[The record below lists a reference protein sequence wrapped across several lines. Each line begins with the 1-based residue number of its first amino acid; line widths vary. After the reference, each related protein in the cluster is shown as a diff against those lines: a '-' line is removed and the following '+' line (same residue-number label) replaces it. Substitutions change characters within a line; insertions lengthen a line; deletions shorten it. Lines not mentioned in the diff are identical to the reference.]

1 MGTYKVGLKKYM
13 QKDMSFHK
21 NGNQKQKNTLK
32 SGETKIRNNTLMLT
46 SNLPITFKTQIKR
59 FGFPGS
65 PQTFDELNQILNKFG
80 ISFNIE
86 YVSKSTDNI
95 EYILKIYSPNINDK
109 NITNTYQSYIR
120 TNLVSQVIDAC
131 SRILLDKLT
140 IWISQGIIKSKS

>member
-1 MGTYKVGLKKYM
+1 
-13 QKDMSFHK
+13 
-21 NGNQKQKNTLK
+21 
-32 SGETKIRNNTLMLT
+32 MLT

-140 IWISQGIIKSKS
+140 IWISQDIIKSKS

>member
-1 MGTYKVGLKKYM
+1 
-13 QKDMSFHK
+13 
-21 NGNQKQKNTLK
+21 
-32 SGETKIRNNTLMLT
+32 MLT

-59 FGFPGS
+59 FGFPGT

-95 EYILKIYSPNINDK
+95 EYILKIYSPDNI
-109 NITNTYQSYIR
+109 NTYQSYIR
-120 TNLVSQVIDAC
+120 TNLVSQVIDTC

-140 IWISQGIIKSKS
+140 IWISQDIIKSKS

>member
-1 MGTYKVGLKKYM
+1 
-13 QKDMSFHK
+13 
-21 NGNQKQKNTLK
+21 
-32 SGETKIRNNTLMLT
+32 MLT

-59 FGFPGS
+59 FGFPGT

-95 EYILKIYSPNINDK
+95 EYILKIYSPDSI
-109 NITNTYQSYIR
+109 NTYQSYIR

>member
-1 MGTYKVGLKKYM
+1 
-13 QKDMSFHK
+13 
-21 NGNQKQKNTLK
+21 
-32 SGETKIRNNTLMLT
+32 MLT

-59 FGFPGS
+59 FGFPGT

-95 EYILKIYSPNINDK
+95 EYILKIYSPDNI
-109 NITNTYQSYIR
+109 NTYQSYIR
-120 TNLVSQVIDAC
+120 TNLVSQVIDTC

>member
-1 MGTYKVGLKKYM
+1 
-13 QKDMSFHK
+13 
-21 NGNQKQKNTLK
+21 
-32 SGETKIRNNTLMLT
+32 MLT

-59 FGFPGS
+59 FGFPGT

-95 EYILKIYSPNINDK
+95 EYILKIYSPDNIN
-109 NITNTYQSYIR
+109 TYHSYIR

-131 SRILLDKLT
+131 SRILLDKIT
-140 IWISQGIIKSKS
+140 IWISQDIIKSKS

>member
-1 MGTYKVGLKKYM
+1 
-13 QKDMSFHK
+13 
-21 NGNQKQKNTLK
+21 
-32 SGETKIRNNTLMLT
+32 MLT
-46 SNLPITFKTQIKR
+46 SNLPIAFKTQIKR
-59 FGFPGS
+59 FGFPGT

-95 EYILKIYSPNINDK
+95 EYILKIYSPDNI
-109 NITNTYQSYIR
+109 NTYQSYIR
-120 TNLVSQVIDAC
+120 TNLVSQVIDTC

>member
-1 MGTYKVGLKKYM
+1 
-13 QKDMSFHK
+13 
-21 NGNQKQKNTLK
+21 
-32 SGETKIRNNTLMLT
+32 MLT

-59 FGFPGS
+59 FGFPDT

-95 EYILKIYSPNINDK
+95 EYILKIYSPDSI
-109 NITNTYQSYIR
+109 INTYQSYIR

>member
-1 MGTYKVGLKKYM
+1 
-13 QKDMSFHK
+13 
-21 NGNQKQKNTLK
+21 
-32 SGETKIRNNTLMLT
+32 MLT

-59 FGFPGS
+59 FGFPGT

-95 EYILKIYSPNINDK
+95 EYILKIYSPDSIIN
-109 NITNTYQSYIR
+109 TSQSYIR

>member
-1 MGTYKVGLKKYM
+1 
-13 QKDMSFHK
+13 
-21 NGNQKQKNTLK
+21 
-32 SGETKIRNNTLMLT
+32 MLT

-59 FGFPGS
+59 FGFPGT

-95 EYILKIYSPNINDK
+95 EYILKIYSPDNI
-109 NITNTYQSYIR
+109 NTYQSYIR

>member
-1 MGTYKVGLKKYM
+1 
-13 QKDMSFHK
+13 
-21 NGNQKQKNTLK
+21 
-32 SGETKIRNNTLMLT
+32 MLT

-59 FGFPGS
+59 FGFPGTH
-65 PQTFDELNQILNKFG
+65 QTFDELNQILNKFG

-86 YVSKSTDNI
+86 YVSKNTDNI
-95 EYILKIYSPNINDK
+95 EYILKIYSPDGI
-109 NITNTYQSYIR
+109 INTYQSYIR